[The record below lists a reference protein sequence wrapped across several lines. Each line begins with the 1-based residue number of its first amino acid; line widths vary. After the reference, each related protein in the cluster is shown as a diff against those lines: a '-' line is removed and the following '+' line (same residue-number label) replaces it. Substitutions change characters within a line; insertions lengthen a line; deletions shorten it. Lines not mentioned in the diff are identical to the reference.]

1 MAAHLA
7 NGRVN
12 VALLREA
19 ARREL
24 IELLDKCNGTK
35 WKQLKSRNTLRQRK
49 IKTRK
54 AKQAI
59 VWDESLAGP
68 FSLIA
73 EFGLLRDHQVTQ
85 MFHLSNQRPVSTTAQ
100 HVIYMVRPR
109 LTLMDIIAEQVLEQ
123 ARQPSSQRKEF
134 HVFFVPRKSQPC
146 VRQLEERGVYGELGI
161 EEYALELFP
170 VDSDVLSMEMA
181 ASFKECHVEEDTTSM
196 HYVARALI
204 TLQSLYGVIPNVYAK
219 GKMAKLVGDL
229 LVRLRREQ
237 VGREAP
243 LVPQVDTLLLLD
255 RQVDLLTPLATQLT
269 YQGLLDELFGVQHNL
284 VRLPE
289 ASSSEGAGSR
299 QQLCLN
305 SAEELFAELR
315 DRNFNAVGPLLS
327 REAKSLTSQYEVRHD
342 AKTIGEIKQF
352 VDRLPSMQLKRKSLA
367 NHTSLAEEVKKVTD
381 QESFFENLA
390 VEQEFMNGVDTD
402 KVHPH
407 IEDCIAR
414 QEDIV
419 KVLRLVCMQ
428 SVANNGLRP
437 KVLDHYRREILQ
449 TYGYRQLLWL
459 LRLEKAGLLQA
470 QEHKNHFSTLRKT
483 LKLNVEDVSEQVPND
498 LSYVYSGYAPLSVR
512 LAQFLALPGWRAI
525 SEALTLLP
533 GPTLTDLQQRPPAGR
548 MPRRGSVSSLHSS
561 SAEEPKVT
569 LVFFLGGCT
578 YAEISALRFLSQQDD
593 APVEYLVATTKL
605 INGRTF
611 LQSLNEPL
619 NSPL

>member
-146 VRQLEERGVYGELGI
+146 VRQLE
-161 EEYALELFP
+161 
-170 VDSDVLSMEMA
+170 
-181 ASFKECHVEEDTTSM
+181 ECHVEEDTTSM

-449 TYGYRQLLWL
+449 TYGYWQLLWL

>member
-419 KVLRLVCMQ
+419 K
-428 SVANNGLRP
+428 
-437 KVLDHYRREILQ
+437 

>member
-146 VRQLEERGVYGELGI
+146 VRQLE
-161 EEYALELFP
+161 
-170 VDSDVLSMEMA
+170 
-181 ASFKECHVEEDTTSM
+181 ECHVEEDTTSM

>member
-35 WKQLKSRNTLRQRK
+35 
-49 IKTRK
+49 
-54 AKQAI
+54 AI

>member
-1 MAAHLA
+1 MLIASPNGKFMKKRITWSSQNRIGVSKLVGSKGRCLKMAAHLA

-35 WKQLKSRNTLRQRK
+35 
-49 IKTRK
+49 
-54 AKQAI
+54 AI

-85 MFHLSNQRPVSTTAQ
+85 MFHLSTQRPMSTTAQ

-146 VRQLEERGVYGELGI
+146 VRQLEE
-161 EEYALELFP
+161 
-170 VDSDVLSMEMA
+170 
-181 ASFKECHVEEDTTSM
+181 CHVEEDTTSM
-196 HYVARALI
+196 HYVARALM

>member
-1 MAAHLA
+1 MLIAPPNDRFMKKRITWSSQNRIGVSKHWLSC
-7 NGRVN
+7 GTSLWLGPS
-12 VALLREA
+12 ALLQSLVYFGFLKA
-19 ARREL
+19 CVEL
-24 IELLDKCNGTK
+24 
-35 WKQLKSRNTLRQRK
+35 SRICVDQ
-49 IKTRK
+49 
-54 AKQAI
+54 
-59 VWDESLAGP
+59 
-68 FSLIA
+68 
-73 EFGLLRDHQVTQ
+73 DHQVTQ
-85 MFHLSNQRPVSTTAQ
+85 MFHLSTQRPMSTTAQ

-170 VDSDVLSMEMA
+170 VDSDVLSMEMD

-419 KVLRLVCMQ
+419 K
-428 SVANNGLRP
+428 
-437 KVLDHYRREILQ
+437 

>member
-1 MAAHLA
+1 M
-7 NGRVN
+7 GRVN
-12 VALLREA
+12 IALLREA

-24 IELLDKCNGTK
+24 IELLDKCNGSK
-35 WKQLKSRNTLRQRK
+35 
-49 IKTRK
+49 
-54 AKQAI
+54 AI

-73 EFGLLRDHQVTQ
+73 EFGLLRDHQVSQ
-85 MFHLSNQRPVSTTAQ
+85 MFHLVAQRPVSTTAQ

-109 LTLMDIIAEQVLEQ
+109 LALMDLIADQVLQQ
-123 ARQPSSQRKEF
+123 ARAGGQRKEF

-146 VRQLEERGVYGELGI
+146 IRLLEERGVYGELDI

-170 VDSDVLSMEMA
+170 VDSDVLSMELD

-196 HYVARALI
+196 HYVARALM
-204 TLQSLYGVIPNVYAK
+204 TFQSLYGVIPNVYGK
-219 GKMAKLVGDL
+219 GKMAKLVGDMV
-229 LVRLRREQ
+229 VRLRRELR
-237 VGREAP
+237 GKEAP
-243 LVPQVDTLLLLD
+243 LLPQVDTLLLLD

-269 YQGLLDELFGVQHNL
+269 YQGLLDEVFGIHHNI
-284 VRLPE
+284 VRVPVDKQQGEL
-289 ASSSEGAGSR
+289 SSSENR
-299 QQLCLN
+299 QPCLN
-305 SAEELFAELR
+305 SGEELFADLR
-315 DRNFNAVGPLLS
+315 DRNFNAVGALLS
-327 REAKSLTSQYEVRHD
+327 REAKTLSSQYEVRHE

-367 NHTSLAEEVKKVTD
+367 NHTSLAEEIKKVTD
-381 QESFFENLA
+381 QESFFETLA

-402 KVHPH
+402 KPHAH

-428 SVANNGLRP
+428 SVANNGLKP

-459 LRLEKAGLLQA
+459 LRLEKAGLLCV
-470 QEHKNHFSTLRKT
+470 QERKNNFSALRKT
-483 LKLNVEDVSEQVPND
+483 LKLNVEDVSEQAPND
-498 LSYVYSGYAPLSVR
+498 ASYVYSGYAPLSVR
-512 LAQFLALPGWRAI
+512 LAQFLAQPGWRAI
-525 SEALTLLP
+525 SEALNMLP
-533 GPTLTDLQQRPPAGR
+533 EPTLTDLQQRPPGAR
-548 MPRRGSVSSLHSS
+548 RPRRGSVSSLQSS
-561 SAEEPKVT
+561 TAGEEPKVT

-593 APVEYLVATTKL
+593 APVEYLIATTKL

-619 NSPL
+619 APPVE

>member
-1 MAAHLA
+1 MLPSFERISFSRDQKYSRPSCGMSLWL
-7 NGRVN
+7 GRSVSS
-12 VALLREA
+12 L
-19 ARREL
+19 
-24 IELLDKCNGTK
+24 
-35 WKQLKSRNTLRQRK
+35 
-49 IKTRK
+49 
-54 AKQAI
+54 
-59 VWDESLAGP
+59 SLACYG
-68 FSLIA
+68 
-73 EFGLLRDHQVTQ
+73 
-85 MFHLSNQRPVSTTAQ
+85 
-100 HVIYMVRPR
+100 
-109 LTLMDIIAEQVLEQ
+109 Q
-123 ARQPSSQRKEF
+123 ARQSGGGQRKEF

-146 VRQLEERGVYGELGI
+146 IRQLEERGVYGELDI

-170 VDSDVLSMEMA
+170 VDSDVLSMEIE

-196 HYVARALI
+196 HYVARALM

-219 GKMAKLVGDL
+219 GKMAKMVGDM
-229 LVRLRREQ
+229 LVRLRREL

-269 YQGLLDELFGVQHNL
+269 YQGLLDEVFGIQHNI
-284 VRLPE
+284 VRLPVE
-289 ASSSEGAGSR
+289 KAGGELASSESR
-299 QQLCLN
+299 QLCLN

-342 AKTIGEIKQF
+342 ARTIGEIKQF

-367 NHTSLAEEVKKVTD
+367 NHTSLAEEIKKVTD
-381 QESFFENLA
+381 RESFFENLA
-390 VEQEFMNGVDTD
+390 VEQEFMNGMDTD

-428 SVANNGLRP
+428 SVANNGLKPR
-437 KVLDHYRREILQ
+437 VLDHYRREILQ

-459 LRLEKAGLLQA
+459 LRLEKAGLLHA

-498 LSYVYSGYAPLSVR
+498 ASYVYSGYAPLSVR
-512 LAQFLALPGWRAI
+512 LAQFLAQPGWRAI
-525 SEALTLLP
+525 SEALALLP
-533 GPTLTDLQQRPPAGR
+533 GPALTDLHQARPTAAGGR
-548 MPRRGSVSSLHSS
+548 RPRRGSVSSLQSS
-561 SAEEPKVT
+561 SGEEPKVT

-611 LQSLNEPL
+611 LQSLNETL
-619 NSPL
+619 SPPQ